1 MEAFHSD
8 QICKDDLACGSYFY
22 TNAPSIVDNIC
33 LLDMT
38 TRGDKLEDEVV
49 R

>member
-1 MEAFHSD
+1 VAAFHPD
-8 QICKDDLACGSYFY
+8 QKCKDDLACGSWFY
-22 TNAPSIVDNIC
+22 THAPSIVFNIY